1 MTFPDEISTPFLFE
15 GEAYYRGKSKIS
27 TKRTSDDSV
36 NKAAKF
42 ANNIKEHIKTHYN
55 IYASQALKTP
65 DVAPADTFSTV
76 DALYYHVYGDYRLTM
91 FAPPTEDAPEFLKSS
106 SSLLPSTVY
115 RYISAPPQK
124 VANLKTATNGN
135 FFKPYLDAEADNK
148 DKLKGTLTDG
158 LSTEQ
163 TATEWFQR
171 ELAFGSSANKFHLP
185 SLGTLALT
193 SIGLGGTFNE
203 VISAAISMVEKLAM
217 FTLEERDTAALP
229 DFLNDPF
236 DATTIGVVSPKSD
249 IKLIH
254 SIHEAIIAHPEYQDL
269 ATNYPGGVPTEAS
282 LLDACKEFY
291 LQSDLVEGVQEY
303 IVSVLD
309 AASLKFGVGM
319 PVRVPA
325 AKAAAIAAA
334 NGLTTT
340 EVTEAA
346 WIVIAAMPI
355 PGQKAAQGE
364 FTISAEISGVEQVI
378 GPLKHSDLEVRVVTL
393 EDEAILERAG
403 SKKQPLTNPI
413 TLTFF
418 RIFLDIL
425 FTFEAVIYAAN
436 IKYQPRRIDNSIHR
450 DDNVELQAA
459 EYRNMSYVLGST
471 ADSPFTKNQIKD
483 SPGTMETFATLR
495 TTHTLAN
502 IANLDSLS
510 KGFDIEGFYK
520 EDLRLSEVLWLAQA
534 LTDEGKA
541 VLERKETPNL
551 LAQVRYTAKGVGE
564 GVSAEAPINAKTVF
578 YQMDSPILK
587 DVIMKYDQLFIDFT
601 ITNAFALSKKQE
613 KQVAK
618 GEDVEPNADLIKLT
632 SAIWGSI
639 AGRSSDIL
647 NRQGVEP
654 HLIFKRLFKQMEA
667 LSGSLYGVVDLYPP
681 KWTGTNTVT
690 RVSRSPLELGENIDM
705 KFYSDCM
712 TEYIKH
718 LKNNF
723 SAQPAVARAVLTI
736 LGDIV
741 IQAEGDID
749 NLRESFIARIKSQA
763 KRGMLKGTSIRFD
776 AYRAVMCVM
785 RSEIDIPLQFRE
797 AFVAQKLD
805 EEQRRQIKDTFS
817 ADSKPYILPETHPE
831 FKEVT
836 AQEGDPESALFGLE
850 NPNFLPQP
858 AFYPKAGSRLN
869 RNNPEVENYL
879 TSVIGT
885 AATPGFPNKS
895 FQATFSATLSAAQ
908 IEDLKKRLM
917 SRPTKANPTLPM
929 TEYFVEEIDWKG
941 ETKIWDGRDNKA
953 QPPHPSAVAH
963 YRDNLGVLLTARTP
977 GYPDITLDFVPN
989 KDLTDYSHD
998 LYKKYHGDKFD
1009 LSQYIYFPPGATPGE
1024 DGVFN
1029 NPRYHYYEPSPIGL
1043 GIPIIDESA
1052 DDPFDL
1058 TSGTSV
1064 MIYRGDLAQ
1073 LKKALKP
1080 IPPDP
1085 SPPPVAPKPYEHE
1098 PIVEELE
1105 EVSHSIS
1112 WAGTQNKEA
1121 LDRNTGELTKI
1132 ATAVDGAGSKF
1143 ADAGASFEEAGK
1155 AFERAGEKF
1164 SEAGRHY
1171 ENAANAFAAIPEG
1184 LKAALTEV
1192 SINFLNEI
1200 ENRFDTPIEDF
1211 DPIEDP
1217 EVGEAA
1223 IEVVEVMESLGES
1236 PLEGSAQAIQDIS
1249 LMIPERAYM
1258 YRNFRTHLQD
1268 MYVDDRTSDNFLS
1281 APASKKTGKQVRSWV
1296 AHSLGVA
1303 VAAFPKDTQIWDNN
1317 LDSTLS
1323 PTAFKAL
1330 LWRKHCIGVI
1340 ESIKKGDY
1348 EQAKLDLGIEDFQK
1362 EEVEV
1367 EEAEDDEPGFI
1378 ESRIEK
1384 GKEALEEVGGVKGVV
1399 SKVKEA
1405 LT

>member
-15 GEAYYRGKSKIS
+15 GEAYYRGKSMIS

-106 SSLLPSTVY
+106 SSVLPSTVY

-148 DKLKGTLTDG
+148 DKLKGALTDG

-193 SIGLGGTFNE
+193 SVGLGGTFNE
-203 VISAAISMVEKLAM
+203 VISAAISMVEKLAT
-217 FTLEERDTAALP
+217 FTLEERDSAALP

-236 DATTIGVVSPKSD
+236 DATTIGVVNPKSD

-254 SIHEAIIAHPEYQDL
+254 SIHEAIIDHPEYQDL

-325 AKAAAIAAA
+325 AKAAAIATA

-340 EVTEAA
+340 EVTESA

-403 SKKQPLTNPI
+403 SKKQPLTNPV

-510 KGFDIEGFYK
+510 KGFDMEGFYK

-601 ITNAFALSKKQE
+601 ITNAFALSKNQQK
-613 KQVAK
+613 KVAG

-654 HLIFKRLFKQMEA
+654 HLIFKRLFNQMEA

-741 IQAEGDID
+741 IQAEGNID

-817 ADSKPYILPETHPE
+817 TDSKPYILPETHPE

-836 AQEGDPESALFGLE
+836 AQEGDSESALFGLE

-858 AFYPKAGSRLN
+858 AFYPKAGSILN
-869 RNNPEVENYL
+869 RGNKKVEDYL
-879 TSVIGT
+879 TSVIGIADKT
-885 AATPGFPNKS
+885 TYPGFPDGR
-895 FQATFSATLSAAQ
+895 FQAYFSATLSADE
-908 IEDLKKRLM
+908 IEDLKAHLLHPDTR
-917 SRPTKANPTLPM
+917 
-929 TEYFVEEIDWKG
+929 FIVQEIDWKG
-941 ETKIWDGRDNKA
+941 ETKIWDGRDNKG
-953 QPPHPSAVAH
+953 QPAHPSVVAH
-963 YRDNLGVLLTARTP
+963 YRDNLGVILSAERK
-977 GYPDITLDFVPN
+977 GYPPIELDFIPK
-989 KDLTDYSHD
+989 KDLTDYDHL
-998 LYKKYHGDKFD
+998 LYKKYHTDRLDKAN
-1009 LSQYIYFPPGATPGE
+1009 YIYIPPGEVFRNPNEYHYFRPGDPSLGIMPVALPPEDDPYKVTGDYGDTVMVYRGE
-1024 DGVFN
+1024 DVA
-1029 NPRYHYYEPSPIGL
+1029 ELVASLSPT
-1043 GIPIIDESA
+1043 PA
-1052 DDPFDL
+1052 PP
-1058 TSGTSV
+1058 
-1064 MIYRGDLAQ
+1064 
-1073 LKKALKP
+1073 KK
-1080 IPPDP
+1080 
-1085 SPPPVAPKPYEHE
+1085 SPEPYEHQ
-1098 PIVEELE
+1098 PIVDMIDNLDTRVWNHKNETVEATDKNTAEL
-1105 EVSHSIS
+1105 
-1112 WAGTQNKEA
+1112 A
-1121 LDRNTGELTKI
+1121 KI

-1143 ADAGASFEEAGK
+1143 ADAGASFEKASE

-1164 SEAGRHY
+1164 TEAGRYY
-1171 ENAANAFAAIPEG
+1171 ENAANAFAEIPEA
-1184 LKAALTEV
+1184 LKVALTEA
-1192 SINFLNEI
+1192 SINFLDEI

-1217 EVGEAA
+1217 EVGEIA
-1223 IEVVEVMESLGES
+1223 IQVVEEMDTLGQAPIEGG
-1236 PLEGSAQAIQDIS
+1236 LEAIQNIG
-1249 LMIPERAYM
+1249 LMLPERAYM
-1258 YRNFRTHLQD
+1258 YRNFTTHLQD
-1268 MYVDDRTSDNFLS
+1268 MYVDDRSSDNFLS
-1281 APASKKTGKQVRSWV
+1281 APANKKTGKQVRSWV
-1296 AHSLGVA
+1296 SHSLGVA
-1303 VAAFPKDTQIWDNN
+1303 LAAYPSDNQITDEVANN
-1317 LDSTLS
+1317 LS
-1323 PTAFKAL
+1323 PDAYKAL
-1330 LWRKHCIGVI
+1330 LWRKHCISVI
-1340 ESIKKGDY
+1340 LFMIEGKY
-1348 EQAKLDLGIEDFQK
+1348 EQARLELGIEDFQK

-1378 ESRIEK
+1378 ESQIEK
-1384 GKEALEEVGGVKGVV
+1384 GKEALEEVGGVKGAI